1 MRLNDDRRRQAGD
14 SLEGVNILGE
24 NPAEDAVLVQ
34 EAEEVVRCW
43 QMTAPSSAVEPGQQ
57 KRVKTRL
64 NVRVGRYLPG

>member
-1 MRLNDDRRRQAGD
+1 M
-14 SLEGVNILGE
+14 
-24 NPAEDAVLVQ
+24 LVQ

-43 QMTAPSSAVEPGQQ
+43 QMTALSSAVEPGQQ